1 MYSQYKAHV
10 LGVQRPCTAADV
22 LSRAK
27 KRLFFPSPLG
37 SYDESCYLCRQL
49 EKGQNIMAWQR
60 EHICEE
66 CGYVATTYEG
76 KGLFGQHITA
86 VACPDCRSIGNLVVG
101 GVIGDV
107 APSFRSEVGRLCP
120 NCGSDRISVWNG
132 KMCPKCGGKM
142 TLSEEKTFWT

>member
-1 MYSQYKAHV
+1 
-10 LGVQRPCTAADV
+10 
-22 LSRAK
+22 
-27 KRLFFPSPLG
+27 
-37 SYDESCYLCRQL
+37 
-49 EKGQNIMAWQR
+49 MAWQR

-120 NCGSDRISVWNG
+120 NCGSENVTASQKKNPNFRQLPRILATLLAYIPFGCCTTKRFVCND
-132 KMCPKCGGKM
+132 CGHKW
-142 TLSEEKTFWT
+142 ER